1 MTLYDVVA
9 AADDPHR
16 VGGHKTDGCGKMLLA
31 AAACRLR
38 LRRDSMSILEVLRAA
53 TARPLP
59 FALKRVVE
67 CAVSNPD
74 VWDSLVLYL
83 VLRRDFG

>member
-1 MTLYDVVA
+1 MMWLPQPTTLTELVA
-9 AADDPHR
+9 TT
-16 VGGHKTDGCGKMLLA
+16 VDGCGEMLRA

-38 LRRDSMSILEVLRAA
+38 LRRDSLSILEVLRAA

-59 FALKRVVE
+59 FAQRVVE